1 MISQNIRHCRPGNLI
16 LLIMNLLLHRNV
28 PRFIACNRYNQCL
41 FNFFSSLSHD
51 DDIKRFEN
59 EIIRDKLWLKDQNN
73 TNILNNEYKKECH
86 ISTNSFNEYISKRGF
101 SNENNLSALNVL
113 SSILTYPLSISYCI
127 NKIFHLY
134 KNSTKKNLN
143 ILIIGARSESSL
155 PNIWWKETLY
165 NSDIFNNIKL
175 EFVGPHIMINN
186 KENKTES
193 LSFNNNNIIINPL
206 TFDNK
211 LLLHNNKNIRNLLL
225 DNDLYILFN
234 PGFGSKS
241 LKNEWED
248 TLKYLL
254 WTKKPIV
261 CTALNLSDLN
271 RDLDYIKNIAN
282 NIDSAEQDL
291 GESLEFIIKPHINPF
306 QSLKTYIDYKETKE
320 FQIMNNN
327 HYIYAFSSK

>member
-1 MISQNIRHCRPGNLI
+1 
-16 LLIMNLLLHRNV
+16 MNLLLYRN
-28 PRFIACNRYNQCL
+28 IKKL
-41 FNFFSSLSHD
+41 SSSTSSIYGIKNTYLYLSTLLSHE
-51 DDIKRFEN
+51 DDIKNIEN
-59 EIIRDKLWLKDQNN
+59 EIIRDKLWIKEPNN
-73 TNILNNEYKKECH
+73 TNILNTEYKKESH
-86 ISTNSFNEYISKRGF
+86 IVTTNFKEYISNRGF
-101 SNENNLSALNVL
+101 NNIENNSSAINIL
-113 SSILTYPLSISYCI
+113 SSILTYPLSISYSI

-165 NSDIFNNIKL
+165 NTDIFNNIKL

-186 KENKTES
+186 KENKIES
-193 LSFNNNNIIINPL
+193 LSFHKNNIIINPL
-206 TFDNK
+206 ISDNK
-211 LLLHNNKNIRNLLL
+211 ILLHNNKNLRNLLL
-225 DNDLYILFN
+225 NNDIYILFN
-234 PGFGSKS
+234 PGFGSNS

-261 CTALNLSDLN
+261 CTALNLNDLN
-271 RDLDYIKNIAN
+271 RDLNYIKTISN
-282 NIDSAEQDL
+282 NIDSEEQDL

-306 QSLKTYIDYKETKE
+306 QSFKTYIDYNETKE

-327 HYIYAFSSK
+327 HYIYAFNYK

>member
-1 MISQNIRHCRPGNLI
+1 
-16 LLIMNLLLHRNV
+16 MNLLLNRNIT
-28 PRFIACNRYNQCL
+28 RLIAYNRNKQCS
-41 FNFFSSLSHD
+41 FNFSTLLSHE
-51 DDIKRFEN
+51 DDIKNVEN
-59 EIIRDKLWLKDQNN
+59 DIIRDKLWMKEPNN
-73 TNILNNEYKKECH
+73 TNILNNEYKKEFH
-86 ISTNSFNEYISKRGF
+86 ITTTSFNEYISKRGF
-101 SNENNLSALNVL
+101 NTIENNSPAMNIL
-113 SSILTYPLSISYCI
+113 SSILTYPLSISYSI

-165 NSDIFNNIKL
+165 NSDIFRNIKL

-186 KENKTES
+186 KENKVDT

-206 TFDNK
+206 TSDNK
-211 LLLHNNKNIRNLLL
+211 SLLHDNKNIRNLLL

-271 RDLDYIKNIAN
+271 RDLDYIKHIASN
-282 NIDSAEQDL
+282 VDSEEQDL
-291 GESLEFIIKPHINPF
+291 GESLEFIVKPHINPF
-306 QSLKTYIDYKETKE
+306 QSFKTYIDYKETKE